1 MGGPNFVE
9 VDHGLGFTPFILYGE
24 EAIIPLELLVPS
36 LRLAVKFRLGDK
48 ESMARRLQKLVT
60 MEEDRNHAEWSTQ
73 ARQQQRKA
81 DTDRRRG
88 GMDAQ
93 VFKYNGKSFF
103 LGRRSASFRVNLWRM
118 VQFRGSGSEIATR
131 ERVEVKELTK

>member
-1 MGGPNFVE
+1 LGGLQASGQTKEESERSGGGDVK
-9 VDHGLGFTPFILYGE
+9 YGE

-93 VFKYNGKSFF
+93 VFKYNGKS
-103 LGRRSASFRVNLWRM
+103 LVICKSMKVN
-118 VQFRGSGSEIATR
+118 
-131 ERVEVKELTK
+131 EVPLR

>member
-73 ARQQQRKA
+73 
-81 DTDRRRG
+81 DSNRG
-88 GMDAQ
+88 RPTPTGEEGGWM
-93 VFKYNGKSFF
+93 
-103 LGRRSASFRVNLWRM
+103 RRSSSIMGSPSFSGEDRLPSEFTYGEWFSLEDLEAKLLPVN
-118 VQFRGSGSEIATR
+118 GS
-131 ERVEVKELTK
+131 K